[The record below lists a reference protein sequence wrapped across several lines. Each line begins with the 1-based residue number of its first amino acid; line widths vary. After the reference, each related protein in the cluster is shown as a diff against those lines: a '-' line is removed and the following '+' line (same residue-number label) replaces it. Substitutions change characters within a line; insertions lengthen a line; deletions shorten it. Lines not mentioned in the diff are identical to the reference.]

1 MMAPVSTASVNRPAT
16 RCSAGSAASAPPAA
30 RQSAAVGTIGMRC
43 DPPVSAPAGVPAATA

>member
-1 MMAPVSTASVNRPAT
+1 MKAPVSTASVNRPAM
-16 RCSAGSAASAPPAA
+16 RRSAGSAASAPPAA